1 MARAG
6 NGEPFVVTNGRVAK
20 KEAARFRRYIE
31 SPVLARVKA
40 RFDGFET
47 YEVEPESIPDVF
59 ASRPVVLFG
68 KWRGEKQGRLVID
81 GITGGG
87 PYEQRLDLTAAEP
100 REDNAALR
108 YLWARSR
115 IQTLADYNQL
125 APDDER
131 VKEVTRLGLT
141 YGLLTQYTSFVA
153 IDRVVRSVNPND
165 PVSVDQPSPMPEGVS
180 DLAIGQDIPSTPE
193 PETWALMAVALGVL
207 LWWSRARFLPV
218 RGTSR

>member
-1 MARAG
+1 
-6 NGEPFVVTNGRVAK
+6 VVTNGRVAK

-68 KWRGEKQGRLVID
+68 KWRGEKQGRLVIG